1 MELSKENEKL
11 FEINEIETIQN
22 IIVKSKYK
30 KNYKIEK
37 KQIYYQK
44 NYKI

>member
-30 KNYKIEK
+30 KKI
-37 KQIYYQK
+37 
-44 NYKI
+44 